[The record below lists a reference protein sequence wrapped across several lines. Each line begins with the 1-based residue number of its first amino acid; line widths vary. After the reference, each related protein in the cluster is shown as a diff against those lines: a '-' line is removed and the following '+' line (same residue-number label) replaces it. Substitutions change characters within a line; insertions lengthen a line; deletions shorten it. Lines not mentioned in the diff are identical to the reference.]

1 MGYCN
6 YTSFQTRCH
15 KVKKMDVVVI
25 CTWGVYFS
33 SVRYDFR
40 IKTMFSSS
48 FPPVVCRRTMCVY
61 LCTKVSNTYCVVY
74 LICFS
79 SSCVT
84 CVALDCPF
92 PNIYLTSFFKINSG
106 EVYSIQQ
113 YAIKV
118 VDNLRPVGGFLFG
131 LQSFFLKIEFRNCFK
146 SIQL

>member
-15 KVKKMDVVVI
+15 KVKKNGCCCHLYMGSLFFICPLRFSHKNDVQFV
-25 CTWGVYFS
+25 
-33 SVRYDFR
+33 
-40 IKTMFSSS
+40 FSSS
-48 FPPVVCRRTMCVY
+48 CLQENSCLIYIMCVY

-74 LICFS
+74 LFCFS

-106 EVYSIQQ
+106 KVYSIQQ

-118 VDNLRPVGGFLFG
+118 VDNLRQVGGFLFG
-131 LQSFFLKIEFRNCFK
+131 L
-146 SIQL
+146 